1 MGRRWK
7 WFLRTGDLAVDLVGQ
22 VAAIPGDPGRYERQ
36 TAEGFVPEVRVTSR
50 CDGSIVYELP
60 EPPETTREPP
70 EAFPETRQG
79 TGRYDR
85 KPTNQRN
92 RRRY

>member
-1 MGRRWK
+1 VGRRWK

-22 VAAIPGDPGRYERQ
+22 VAAFPGDPGRYERQ

-50 CDGSIVYELP
+50 CDGSLVYELP
-60 EPPETTREPP
+60 EPPEATR
-70 EAFPETRQG
+70 ETRQG